1 MRCYEIFAA
10 MPREQG
16 LEVLKEVRE
25 KAPAGFRQAL
35 RLACG
40 VMKSRPV
47 YMMRQP
53 FERQADAVR
62 RALARVASNT
72 VAEEILAVYF
82 LECRKPLL
90 VEWLDAAGVAHE
102 EGVLKDDR
110 PAPPDD
116 AKLRETAERYLSG
129 EEPATRRLL
138 LQAFSA
144 QDTIDWP
151 VLDGIVAAAGEK
163 TPA

>member
-35 RLACG
+35 LLACG

-102 EGVLKDDR
+102 EGVLKEDA
-110 PAPPDD
+110 PAPPAE
-116 AKLRETAERYLSG
+116 AKLREVAGKFLAG

-138 LQAFSA
+138 LQAFA
-144 QDTIDWP
+144 TQDTIEWP
-151 VLDGIVAAAGEK
+151 VLEEVVARTRPSPAG
-163 TPA
+163 

>member
-16 LEVLKEVRE
+16 LAILSEVRE

-35 RLACG
+35 LVACG
-40 VMKSRPV
+40 VMKTRPV
-47 YMMRQP
+47 YLTRQP

-62 RALARVASNT
+62 RALGRVASNG
-72 VAEEILAVYF
+72 VAEEILAIYF

-90 VEWLDAAGVAHE
+90 VEWLDGVGVAHE

-110 PAPPDD
+110 PPAPDD
-116 AKLRETAERYLSG
+116 AKLREFAMHFLSG
-129 EEPATRRLL
+129 DAPETRRLL
-138 LQAFSA
+138 LEAFSA
-144 QDTIDWP
+144 QDTVEWP
-151 VLDGIVAAAGEK
+151 ALDALLTESPRAAS
-163 TPA
+163 

>member
-1 MRCYEIFAA
+1 MRCYEIFAE

-16 LEVLKEVRE
+16 LALLKEVRE

-35 RLACG
+35 LLACG

-62 RALARVASNT
+62 RALARVASNS
-72 VAEEILAVYF
+72 VAEEILAVFF

-90 VEWLDAAGVAHE
+90 VEWLDAAGVPHE
-102 EGVLKDDR
+102 EGVLKEDG
-110 PAPPDD
+110 PKPPED
-116 AKLRETAERYLSG
+116 AKLREVAELFLAG
-129 EEPATRRLL
+129 DDVPTRRLL

-151 VLDGIVAAAGEK
+151 VLETLLAASKAPV
-163 TPA
+163 PA